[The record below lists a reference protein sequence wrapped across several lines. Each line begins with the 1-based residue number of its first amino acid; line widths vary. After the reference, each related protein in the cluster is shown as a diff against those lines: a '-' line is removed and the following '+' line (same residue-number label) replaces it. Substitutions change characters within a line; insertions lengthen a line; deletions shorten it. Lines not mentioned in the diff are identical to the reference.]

1 MEQTDIYDF
10 IGVNYDPVF
19 NQIEQLEMGRTVE
32 LGEFIIT
39 LNQNGLYELESTNSH
54 ECFTTISQV
63 YDSISRYLNLLI
75 L

>member
-19 NQIEQLEMGRTVE
+19 NQIEQLEKGRAVE
-32 LGEFIIT
+32 LGGFIIT
-39 LNQNGLYELESTNSH
+39 LNQNGLYELESINSH